1 MAFTKIVGAGIHTL
15 SNIHSHNV
23 NSSGIITATKFIGPI
38 TGAGGDFNAGIVT
51 ATSLDVN
58 GNGDISGNLVLGGNL
73 TVNGTTTTLDTNL
86 IDVDKIEVLT
96 SGANVG
102 VAVTQ
107 NGSGDLVRLYDG
119 ASQVVTV
126 DDEGK
131 VGINTTTPTKRLD
144 VKGEIKVFGS
154 DGSGYALV
162 IEPSST
168 GGTYETVI
176 GKQNG
181 DLRLLSGADGYQ
193 ANRANILLKNSNKH
207 IIMNYGVTGGNV
219 GIGFLTPQDLLTLR
233 SANND
238 TSIRIIDPSNNDYG
252 AHFSFYN
259 NENELRIGGIE
270 NTTKRATIRIDRDAN
285 DNAICIDDAG
295 KVGIGITTPTE
306 KLDVDGTVKA
316 TNFYGNGAN
325 VTNVNATTLDSIDS
339 TGFLR
344 TNITQTCNGQTAFT
358 NQLIAKEDGI
368 RATQTG
374 VAFVVMHETTPA
386 MRGNHFIVDDYPS
399 GGGSYFIQATEANVS
414 NDRHLVLQ
422 GYGGKVKI
430 GAQGTVP
437 TEVLHVSGNVKA
449 DNFIGGLPID
459 NGADNRIVTCTSGS
473 AIKGETGLTYNGS
486 TFGVAAHTLNFTQS
500 GNVTTDMHATGGDAK
515 IILDNSGNG
524 NYSGI
529 DFVRERASGTGI
541 VGGSI
546 FMKSDTVNSKA
557 HLYLQAQSASAQ
569 SPVVTPLSNNN
580 GVRLILKGADGI
592 FSLETGNTE
601 RFTVYSS
608 GQVGINTT
616 IPEAML
622 EVRAQGTSQGG
633 IFITDDSDAHSAP
646 YLRVLGKRSDGNIH
660 QSFSGRVLLASLRTN
675 NPINNH
681 KKIGTIMFGGNH
693 TDTSES
699 NVLYPASIAGVAGGS
714 FTSATDMPTDLAFY
728 TGSTGRAPQTANVSS
743 GEERVRITHDGTVN
757 IGGSYNQS
765 THLLYLQSAGD
776 AGIHIRADS
785 GNTDENANPYV
796 SFSQDG
802 GTTAHLKVGLN
813 GDAGEHFDNS
823 LVNAAIV
830 HANNHGTQPL
840 QLAHMSDMAVTISSQ
855 ADLPN
860 WRDFDSDGS
869 LSGNS
874 VGGMKIHH
882 YGNDTAAAL
891 MLTGHNNTGTP
902 GQETRTQLT
911 HTGANLRFHIEHH
924 GYEAFNISPTG
935 NIYLKN
941 CSTVPSFTTSYNV
954 AAISLRSGSL
964 MNYQDSNIYLT
975 QNLHYDGAWKN
986 TYTGAGGMFTQT
998 GGKHRFYWFAD
1009 PGSANQS
1016 PSLKESVRFYPTGG
1030 DVNIDSNGASY
1041 RGHIILSGASDYN
1054 VHGGLEFMTSS
1065 GGGGGYG
1072 GRITATDNGSL
1083 LFLNRNNN
1091 SAWSTRFSIDGPSG
1105 VAIFS
1110 SALYVRSEFNL
1121 MSAGTQASKYMDVGF
1136 QGHSFN
1142 MRRTTGADGNHAN
1155 FITVNSSNTVS
1166 GDLNDTSDGKLKK
1179 NVATISDGAIED
1191 IKKLRPVT
1199 FDWIDDTRRDNVS
1212 GFIAQEVKEV
1222 LPNLIDGTEYDPTLN
1237 DPEKGTKGG
1246 IKSEGYSINSVGV
1259 TAHLTKAL
1267 QEAIAKIEVL
1277 EAKVAALESS

>member
-96 SGANVG
+96 DGANVA
-102 VAVTQ
+102 VAVTHD
-107 NGSGDLVRLYDG
+107 GSGDLIRLYDG
-119 ASQVVTV
+119 STQVVTV
-126 DDEGK
+126 DDEGNVGINSTAPQALLDVEGTGTIAKFGSTDSTYETLFIKNNSTGYPAITNESSDDTIELRSAGSVQVAIDYNNNKTDKYFRVVANQQASAGTELFRVEEDGK
-131 VGINTTTPTKRLD
+131 VGIGTDNPATKLDVQDGDITIRNGAEHNAIRTTP
-144 VKGEIKVFGS
+144 
-154 DGSGYALV
+154 DGKL
-162 IEPSST
+162 
-168 GGTYETVI
+168 
-176 GKQNG
+176 QF
-181 DLRLLSGADGYQ
+181 LRNA
-193 ANRANILLKNSNKH
+193 A
-207 IIMNYGVTGGNV
+207 
-219 GIGFLTPQDLLTLR
+219 
-233 SANND
+233 
-238 TSIRIIDPSNNDYG
+238 SNNTV
-252 AHFSFYN
+252 SV
-259 NENELRIGGIE
+259 
-270 NTTKRATIRIDRDAN
+270 T
-285 DNAICIDDAG
+285 IDDANG
-295 KVGIGITTPTE
+295 NVGIGITTPTQ

-316 TNFYGNGAN
+316 TSFSGSGAN
-325 VTNVNATTLDSIDS
+325 VTNVNATTLDNIDS

-344 TNITQTCNGQTAFT
+344 TNITQTCSGQTTFT
-358 NQLIAKEDGI
+358 NQLIAKQDGV

-374 VAFVVMHETTPA
+374 VALVVNNATTPA
-386 MRGNHFIVDDYPS
+386 MRANHFIVDDFPS
-399 GGGSYFIQATEANVS
+399 GGGTYFIQATESNVS
-414 NDRHLVLQ
+414 NDRNLCLQ

-430 GAQGTVP
+430 GGQGTAP
-437 TEVLHVSGNVKA
+437 TEVLDVDGNVKA
-449 DNFIGGLPID
+449 NNFIGGLPIT

-473 AIKGETGLTYNGS
+473 AIRGETALTYNGS

-500 GNVTTDMHATGGDAK
+500 GNVTADFHATGGDAK
-515 IILDNSGNG
+515 IILDNSGND

-529 DFVRERASGTGI
+529 DFVRERSTGTGI

-546 FMKSDTVNSKA
+546 FMKSDTVNNKA
-557 HLYLQAQSASAQ
+557 YLYLQAQSASAQ
-569 SPVVTPLSNNN
+569 SPVVTPLTNNN
-580 GVRLILKGADGI
+580 GVRLILKGTDGI
-592 FSLETGNTE
+592 FSVEAGSSE
-601 RFTVYSS
+601 RFTVHSS
-608 GQVGINTT
+608 GRVGIGTT

-622 EVRAQGTSQGG
+622 EVRAQGTAQGG
-633 IFITDDSDAHSAP
+633 IFITDDSTAHSAP
-646 YLRVLGKRSDGNIH
+646 YLRVLGKRSDGNTH

-681 KKIGTIMFGGNH
+681 KKVGTIMFGGNH

-699 NVLYPASIAGVAGGS
+699 NILYPASIAGVAGGS

-728 TGSTGRAPQTANVSS
+728 TGSTGRAPETANVSS
-743 GEERVRITHDGTVN
+743 GEERLRITHDGTVN

-765 THLLYLQSAGD
+765 THLLYLESAGD

-785 GNTDENANPYV
+785 GNTSGSGENYNPYL
-796 SFSQDG
+796 SMSQDG
-802 GTTAHLKVGLN
+802 GTSQHLKIGLN
-813 GDAGEHFDNS
+813 GDAAAHFDNS
-823 LVNAAIV
+823 MINAAFI

-840 QLAHMSDMAVTISSQ
+840 QLAHMSDMAVTISNQ
-855 ADLPN
+855 ADVPN

-869 LSGNS
+869 LGGNS

-891 MLTGHNNTGTP
+891 MLCGHNNTGTP
-902 GQETRTQLT
+902 GVETRTQLT

-924 GYEAFNISPTG
+924 GVEAFNIDPNG

-941 CSTVPSFTTSYNV
+941 CSTIPSFTTSYNV
-954 AAISLRSGSL
+954 SAISLKGGGL
-964 MNYQDSNIYLT
+964 MNYQENNIYLL
-975 QNLHYDGAWKN
+975 NNMHYDGAWRN
-986 TYTGAGGMFTQT
+986 TYTGSGGYITLGSGT
-998 GGKHRFYWFAD
+998 LNHYYYAD
-1009 PGSANQS
+1009 QSSANQS
-1016 PSLKESVRFYPTGG
+1016 LSLIRNVSFYK
-1030 DVNIDSNGASY
+1030 NNSAGASLNQGN
-1041 RGHIILSGASDYN
+1041 RPSAQGQIVIWGHSNATTA
-1054 VHGGLEFMTSS
+1054 GGIEFHTS
-1065 GGGGGYG
+1065 GGGGAGYG
-1072 GRITATDNGSL
+1072 GKITCDSDGDMA
-1083 LFLNRNNN
+1083 FHQRHNN
-1091 SAWSTRFSIDGPSG
+1091 SAWSTRLAIDGSSG
-1105 VAIFS
+1105 SAAFS
-1110 SALYVRSEFNL
+1110 SSLYIRAELNL
-1121 MSAGTQASKYMDVGF
+1121 MSSGANASKYMDVGF
-1136 QGHSFN
+1136 QDNSFF
-1142 MRRTTGADGNHAN
+1142 MRRTAYNDSNHAV
-1155 FITVNSSNTVS
+1155 FLTVNSSNTVS